1 MTIIPH
7 GENGQPLEP
16 TPQFRPTLF
25 DGTNLWLFDNM
36 EEYDAWYKEHFPQE
50 IENTN
55 TNNQQI

>member
-16 TPQFRPTLF
+16 TPHLRPTLF
-25 DGTNLWLFDNM
+25 DGTNLWLFDSL

-50 IENTN
+50 TD
-55 TNNQQI
+55 NQVSE